1 MGGRMKNYESRMK
14 SEGYSAGYTAGYER
28 AWEGIKFWLTIFI
41 VVALVATFAISCVAS
56 IVMTQKYVEINSKVY
71 SVEVHND
78 LNYVTATF
86 ANGKTY
92 NINFP
97 GTENG
102 INFIDFDDG
111 DNVILRLVWSSI
123 WIAPNDN
130 DCWGIVSMVKY

>member
-1 MGGRMKNYESRMK
+1 MKTNEGRIR

-41 VVALVATFAISCVAS
+41 VVALVVTFVVSCLAS
-56 IVMTQKYVEINSKVY
+56 SVMTQKFIEINSKVT
-71 SVEVHND
+71 SVVVHND
-78 LNYVTATF
+78 LSYVTATF

-97 GTENG
+97 TSSESTMD
-102 INFIDFDDG
+102 FIDFDDG
-111 DNVILRLVWSSI
+111 DNVVLRLMWSSI